1 MTDLLLR
8 VAALTGVYLLALTS
22 VAPGDIL
29 VGLLLAAG
37 VVAALRR
44 IRPIAEVP
52 LRPTRAALLSRLGGV
67 PALVAGTLVDIARGT
82 WQTARCCLAGRLPAP
97 GVVAVPLTDDPA
109 APRLPG
115 SAVSPVSAAA
125 WAVRVGLGPDSL
137 VVEVDERAGRMLLHV
152 LDARDPDAVR
162 SAQWDSYQRRQ
173 RRLFP

>member
-29 VGLLLAAG
+29 VGLLLSAG
-37 VVAALRR
+37 IVAALRR
-44 IRPIAEVP
+44 IRPIGEVSV
-52 LRPTRAALLSRLGGV
+52 RPTRASLVSRLGGV
-67 PALVAGTLVDIARGT
+67 PALLAGTLVDLAHGT

-97 GVVAVPLTDDPA
+97 GLVTVPLTGNPA
-109 APRLPG
+109 A
-115 SAVSPVSAAA
+115 AVSPASASA
-125 WAVRVGLGPDSL
+125 WAVRVGLAPDSL
-137 VVEVDERAGRMLLHV
+137 VVEVDERAGQILLHV

-173 RRLFP
+173 RRVFP